1 MVSSRP
7 LPAQPSGEPPALHAR
22 AMDNLAF
29 IRETMERAGAFTAV
43 SGWGTVA
50 VGVTAIGAAALAAS
64 RPTAGEW
71 LAVWLGEAVLS
82 VMISGWATARKAR
95 AARMPLLSGPG
106 RKFALS
112 FAPPMVVGA
121 VLTVVLYRAGLTHSL
136 PGLWMILYGTGVI
149 TGGAFSVRIVPVMGL
164 CFLVA
169 GIAAAFM
176 QFAWTHDV
184 LALAFGGL
192 HIGFG
197 IPIARRHGG

>member
-1 MVSSRP
+1 
-7 LPAQPSGEPPALHAR
+7 
-22 AMDNLAF
+22 MDNLEF

-64 RPTAGEW
+64 RASSTEW
-71 LAVWLGEAVLS
+71 LAVWLGEALLS
-82 VMISGWATARKAR
+82 VAISGWATARKAH

-106 RKFALS
+106 RKFAMS
-112 FAPPMVVGA
+112 FVPPIAVGA
-121 VLTVVLYRAGLTHSL
+121 VLTAVLYQADLIEAL
-136 PGLWMILYGTGVI
+136 PGLWLMLYGTGVI

-164 CFLVA
+164 CFLIA
-169 GIAAAFM
+169 GIAATM
-176 QFAWTHDV
+176 LPMAWNNV
-184 LALAFGGL
+184 LLALTFGGL